1 MKNYKLTYFDIRG
14 RAEISRLLF
23 AAAGV
28 QYADD
33 RIKREDWPTLKS
45 KTPQGQLPILTID
58 DAAILPQSLAIAR
71 FLAREF
77 GLSGKTNLEQA
88 QCDVIV
94 QTTEDL
100 RAEWVKVF
108 REPDETKKVE
118 LQKKLVEEIVPK
130 FWKIFQDTLNSNS
143 TGYMVGDRLT
153 LGDLAVYDVMEIHT
167 RDFPDLIKNFPQLQT
182 HRQKVASIPNIK
194 KYLENRPVTLY

>member
-33 RIKREDWPTLKS
+33 RIKREDWPALKPS
-45 KTPQGQLPILTID
+45 
-58 DAAILPQSLAIAR
+58 
-71 FLAREF
+71 
-77 GLSGKTNLEQA
+77 LSGKTNLEQA

-108 REPDETKKVE
+108 READETKKAE

-130 FWKIFQDTLNSNS
+130 LWKIFQDTLSSNS
-143 TGYMVGDRLT
+143 SGYMVGDGLT

-167 RDFPDLIKNFPQLQT
+167 RDYPDLIKNFPQLQT
-182 HRQKVASIPNIK
+182 HRQKVASIPNVK
-194 KYLENRPVTLY
+194 RYLENRPVTLF

>member
-33 RIKREDWPTLKS
+33 RIKREDWPALKP

-58 DAAILPQSLAIAR
+58 DTATLPQSLAIAR

-108 REPDETKKVE
+108 REPDETKKAE

-130 FWKIFQDTLNSNS
+130 FWKIFQDTL
-143 TGYMVGDRLT
+143 T

-167 RDFPDLIKNFPQLQT
+167 RDYPDLIKNFPQLQT

-194 KYLENRPVTLY
+194 KYLENRPVTLF

>member
-1 MKNYKLTYFDIRG
+1 MKDYKLTYFDIRG
-14 RAEISRLLF
+14 KAEISRLLF

-33 RIKREDWPTLKS
+33 RIKRKDWPALKPS
-45 KTPQGQLPILTID
+45 
-58 DAAILPQSLAIAR
+58 
-71 FLAREF
+71 
-77 GLSGKTNLEQA
+77 LSGKTNLEQA

-108 REPDETKKVE
+108 REPDETKKAE
-118 LQKKLVEEIVPK
+118 LQKK
-130 FWKIFQDTLNSNS
+130 FWKNFQDTLSSNS
-143 TGYMVGDRLT
+143 SGYMVGDGIT

-167 RDFPDLIKNFPQLQT
+167 RDYPDLIKNFPQLQT